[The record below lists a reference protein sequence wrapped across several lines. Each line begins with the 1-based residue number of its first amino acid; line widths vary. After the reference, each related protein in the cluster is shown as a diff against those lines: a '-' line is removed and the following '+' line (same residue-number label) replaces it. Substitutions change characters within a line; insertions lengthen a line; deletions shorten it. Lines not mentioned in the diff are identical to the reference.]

1 MNDNTT
7 ITSRGISFTSLLF
20 LIFLVL
26 KLTGYITWSWWW
38 VTAPLW
44 GGVAILVAIA
54 LICLVAFAIAG
65 LFRIIHIAFDF
76 LIDYLTHKK

>member
-1 MNDNTT
+1 MSDFSNKTDVTTGGLSLTT
-7 ITSRGISFTSLLF
+7 ILF

-44 GGVAILVAIA
+44 GGIVLLIAIA
-54 LICLVAFAIAG
+54 VFILLIFCIIG
-65 LFRIIHIAFDF
+65 LIGIIKVLFE
-76 LIDYLTHKK
+76 K